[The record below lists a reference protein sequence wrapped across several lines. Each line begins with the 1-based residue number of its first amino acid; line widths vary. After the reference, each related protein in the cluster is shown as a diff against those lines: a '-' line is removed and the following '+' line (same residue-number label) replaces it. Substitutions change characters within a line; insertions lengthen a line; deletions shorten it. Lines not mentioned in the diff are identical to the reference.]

1 MDARPGLQARFRF
14 TNTFRTNLHDYT
26 TTSSASSNGVK
37 IRINGTQQQLQH
49 SYGFDTTNYAGNG
62 SNTVDTQTSLD
73 FDPRRYESG
82 PPTQQQQQQTPSK
95 PAKNDKRKLTLEE
108 LEVAGATSDDSA
120 SSHGGMASSMDD
132 EVLSLSSL
140 IEGDVDAVDSDV
152 DVSKTGLEDTE
163 EPELLA
169 ISNND
174 DEARSEG
181 KRDTVTEK
189 FFSLT
194 AAAAA
199 DVLHFPTPQKS
210 DMGWGIMNDGLN
222 CMLYCTVGK
231 FALLV
236 IPAELGRCIFQIS
249 IISSFTCF

>member
-1 MDARPGLQARFRF
+1 MRERQIRSYFFLLLLGKSYVTSIQHGGSVTLVSLSGGDDHVVHYGGSHTLPRRKPNPPPPP
-14 TNTFRTNLHDYT
+14 TNA

-62 SNTVDTQTSLD
+62 SNNVDTQTSLD

-82 PPTQQQQQQTPSK
+82 PAPPQQQQPPSK
-95 PAKNDKRKLTLEE
+95 PAKNDRRKLTLEE

-181 KRDTVTEK
+181 KRETATEK
-189 FFSLT
+189 
-194 AAAAA
+194 
-199 DVLHFPTPQKS
+199 
-210 DMGWGIMNDGLN
+210 
-222 CMLYCTVGK
+222 
-231 FALLV
+231 
-236 IPAELGRCIFQIS
+236 IFQPDCC
-249 IISSFTCF
+249 TCVAFSHTGKK